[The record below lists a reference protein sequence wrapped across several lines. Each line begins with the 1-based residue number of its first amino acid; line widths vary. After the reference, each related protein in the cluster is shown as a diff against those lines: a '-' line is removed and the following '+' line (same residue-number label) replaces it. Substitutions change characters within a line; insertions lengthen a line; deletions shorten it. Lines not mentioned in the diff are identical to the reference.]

1 MEQRQRGVMLRHE
14 QHHHDRDE
22 LEDIPEESDAIPQ
35 VRKWRQECWQEGVER
50 QEIDTEQG
58 GQ

>member
-1 MEQRQRGVMLRHE
+1 MLRHE

-22 LEDIPEESDAIPQ
+22 LEDVPEKNDAIPQ